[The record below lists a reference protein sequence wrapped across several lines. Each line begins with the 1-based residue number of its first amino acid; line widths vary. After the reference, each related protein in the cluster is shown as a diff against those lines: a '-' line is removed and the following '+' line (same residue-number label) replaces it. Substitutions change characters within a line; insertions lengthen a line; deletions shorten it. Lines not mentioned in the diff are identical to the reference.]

1 MKENIADFEKKR
13 EKILKQNYK
22 LKAQISIYISN
33 DGENYRNEL
42 YSEVTTKEIY
52 DILEKI
58 LKDIRKGLNQFEYE
72 KSDAYNFSFSILYYE
87 KTKHDFKY
95 IFNPSNISKERMFK
109 YLYTTIILIKKQMV
123 SCDYKVPFKFRYQ
136 PMDYFQ

>member
-33 DGENYRNEL
+33 DGENYRNEW

-58 LKDIRKGLNQFEYE
+58 LKDIRTGLNQFEYE

-87 KTKHDFKY
+87 KVF
-95 IFNPSNISKERMFK
+95 
-109 YLYTTIILIKKQMV
+109 V
-123 SCDYKVPFKFRYQ
+123 FRHGCGVVLRL
-136 PMDYFQ
+136 

>member
-33 DGENYRNEL
+33 DGENYRNEW

-95 IFNPSNISKERMFK
+95 IFNPSNNSKERMFK
-109 YLYTTIILIKKQMV
+109 YLYTTIILYKKTNGILWLQGTI
-123 SCDYKVPFKFRYQ
+123 
-136 PMDYFQ
+136 

>member
-33 DGENYRNEL
+33 DGENYRNEW

-58 LKDIRKGLNQFEYE
+58 LKRYKKRIKSIR
-72 KSDAYNFSFSILYYE
+72 I
-87 KTKHDFKY
+87 
-95 IFNPSNISKERMFK
+95 
-109 YLYTTIILIKKQMV
+109 
-123 SCDYKVPFKFRYQ
+123 
-136 PMDYFQ
+136 

>member
-33 DGENYRNEL
+33 DEENYRNEW

-58 LKDIRKGLNQFEYE
+58 LKDIRKGLNQFEYG
-72 KSDAYNFSFSILYYE
+72 KSDAYNFSFSIIVLWE
-87 KTKHDFKY
+87 NKAW
-95 IFNPSNISKERMFK
+95 
-109 YLYTTIILIKKQMV
+109 L
-123 SCDYKVPFKFRYQ
+123 
-136 PMDYFQ
+136 

>member
-33 DGENYRNEL
+33 DGENYRNEW

-109 YLYTTIILIKKQMV
+109 YLYKTIILYKKTNGILWLQGTI
-123 SCDYKVPFKFRYQ
+123 
-136 PMDYFQ
+136 

>member
-33 DGENYRNEL
+33 DGENYRNEW

-95 IFNPSNISKERMFK
+95 IFNPSTISKERMFK
-109 YLYTTIILIKKQMV
+109 YLYTTIILYKKTNGILWLQGTI
-123 SCDYKVPFKFRYQ
+123 
-136 PMDYFQ
+136 

>member
-33 DGENYRNEL
+33 DGENYRNEW

-72 KSDAYNFSFSILYYE
+72 KSDAYNFSFSIIVLWE
-87 KTKHDFKY
+87 NKAW
-95 IFNPSNISKERMFK
+95 
-109 YLYTTIILIKKQMV
+109 L
-123 SCDYKVPFKFRYQ
+123 
-136 PMDYFQ
+136 

>member
-13 EKILKQNYK
+13 ENILKQNYK

-33 DGENYRNEL
+33 DGENYRNEW

-72 KSDAYNFSFSILYYE
+72 KSDAYNLSFSILYYE

-95 IFNPSNISKERMFK
+95 IFNPSNIYNNS
-109 YLYTTIILIKKQMV
+109 L
-123 SCDYKVPFKFRYQ
+123 
-136 PMDYFQ
+136 

>member
-33 DGENYRNEL
+33 DGENYRNEW

-87 KTKHDFKY
+87 KTKHDFL
-95 IFNPSNISKERMFK
+95 IHLISPRKECSS
-109 YLYTTIILIKKQMV
+109 ISIQ
-123 SCDYKVPFKFRYQ
+123 Q
-136 PMDYFQ
+136 

>member
-33 DGENYRNEL
+33 DGENYRNEW
-42 YSEVTTKEIY
+42 YS
-52 DILEKI
+52 LEKI

-95 IFNPSNISKERMFK
+95 IFNPSNISKEIMFK
-109 YLYTTIILIKKQMV
+109 YLYTTIIL
-123 SCDYKVPFKFRYQ
+123 YKITNGIL
-136 PMDYFQ
+136 

>member
-33 DGENYRNEL
+33 DGENYRNEW

-95 IFNPSNISKERMFK
+95 IFNPSNISKKRMFK
-109 YLYTTIILIKKQMV
+109 YLYTTIILYKKTNGILWLQGTI
-123 SCDYKVPFKFRYQ
+123 
-136 PMDYFQ
+136 

>member
-33 DGENYRNEL
+33 DGENYRNEC

-109 YLYTTIILIKKQMV
+109 YLYTTIILYKKTNGILWLQGTI
-123 SCDYKVPFKFRYQ
+123 
-136 PMDYFQ
+136 

>member
-33 DGENYRNEL
+33 DGENYRNEW

-95 IFNPSNISKERMFK
+95 IFNPSNISKESSS
-109 YLYTTIILIKKQMV
+109 ISIQ
-123 SCDYKVPFKFRYQ
+123 Q
-136 PMDYFQ
+136 

>member
-33 DGENYRNEL
+33 DGENYRNEW

-58 LKDIRKGLNQFEYE
+58 LKDIRKGLNQ
-72 KSDAYNFSFSILYYE
+72 LYYE

-109 YLYTTIILIKKQMV
+109 YLYTTIILYKKTNGIL
-123 SCDYKVPFKFRYQ
+123 
-136 PMDYFQ
+136 

>member
-13 EKILKQNYK
+13 ENILKQNYK

-33 DGENYRNEL
+33 DGENYRNEW

-72 KSDAYNFSFSILYYE
+72 KSDAYNLSFSILYYE

-95 IFNPSNISKERMFK
+95 IFNPSNISKEIMFK
-109 YLYTTIILIKKQMV
+109 YLYTTIIL
-123 SCDYKVPFKFRYQ
+123 YKITNGIL
-136 PMDYFQ
+136 

>member
-13 EKILKQNYK
+13 ENILKQNYK

-33 DGENYRNEL
+33 DGENYRNEW

-72 KSDAYNFSFSILYYE
+72 KSDAYNLSFSILYYE

-95 IFNPSNISKERMFK
+95 IFNPSNISKEIMFK
-109 YLYTTIILIKKQMV
+109 YLYTTIFLYKITNGIL
-123 SCDYKVPFKFRYQ
+123 
-136 PMDYFQ
+136 

>member
-13 EKILKQNYK
+13 ENILKQNYK

-33 DGENYRNEL
+33 DGETYRNEW

-72 KSDAYNFSFSILYYE
+72 KSDAYNLSFSILYYE

-109 YLYTTIILIKKQMV
+109 YLYTTIILYKKTNGILWLQGTI
-123 SCDYKVPFKFRYQ
+123 
-136 PMDYFQ
+136 

>member
-33 DGENYRNEL
+33 DGENYRNEW

-72 KSDAYNFSFSILYYE
+72 KSDADNFSFSILYYE

-109 YLYTTIILIKKQMV
+109 YLYTTIILYKKTNGIL
-123 SCDYKVPFKFRYQ
+123 
-136 PMDYFQ
+136 